1 MVMSILKLEEIPK
14 PDDAADALA
23 IAVTHTHAIMSQ
35 VKDVKKESMEVSK
48 KPGKIK
54 GKMTLEE
61 YKALIKK
68 R

>member
-1 MVMSILKLEEIPK
+1 
-14 PDDAADALA
+14 
-23 IAVTHTHAIMSQ
+23 MSQ